1 MSMMVVQ
8 VRFQSECDEREWP
21 GFEVGT
27 RNAPLCID
35 RVALRR
41 HTWAAHAGVGC
52 EHIGW
57 LMMHING
64 QQVDH
69 ANRAAL
75 LTTVSVPGNT
85 REVTLR
91 KPICGTF
98 EMDGLF

>member
-1 MSMMVVQ
+1 MKESGQ
-8 VRFQSECDEREWP
+8 VLRLGLGMLPSAST
-21 GFEVGT
+21 G
-27 RNAPLCID
+27 
-35 RVALRR
+35 LRR

-57 LMMHING
+57 LMTHING